1 VGCAVRSFPALPL
14 LAVAVSLMPNCT
26 FAQSQGNWSPK
37 KFVGETL
44 SVDVDVVDV
53 YFTVKRHNQF
63 VQDLKKEDFE
73 VKEDGHKQQVLY
85 FSSDSQAPL
94 SLGVLIDTSDSE
106 SPMLHREREV
116 AKRFF
121 DTVLVSGD
129 EGLVA
134 SFDTFI
140 QLKQDF
146 TGDHE
151 LLVKGIERSDR
162 NSSRRTPE
170 IDPGPQPRY
179 RSTALYDAI
188 VGIANNR
195 FSDRRGRN
203 AMIIIT
209 DGQDMGSRTDAKQ
222 AVEAALKSNSIC
234 YVLLVGDKD
243 YMSSPGYEGGE
254 RMRYL
259 ASETGGRVVILDNKL
274 KGLEGTLLQ
283 IANELRHHYSI
294 GYTPSDRRADG
305 KYRRI
310 SIHAHNGY
318 QVQSKRGYYYMP
330 HEPLNAEIRV
340 LRSGTE

>member
-1 VGCAVRSFPALPL
+1 VRSFSALPL
-14 LAVAVSLMPNCT
+14 LAVAVLLLSHCAV
-26 FAQSQGNWSPK
+26 AQSQEKFAPR

-73 VKEDGHKQQVLY
+73 VKEDGRKQQVLY

-106 SPMLHREREV
+106 SPTLHREREV

-134 SFDTFI
+134 SFDTYI

-162 NSSRRTPE
+162 NSSRHTPE
-170 IDPGPQPRY
+170 IDPGFQPRY

-188 VGIANNR
+188 VGIANHR
-195 FSDRRGRN
+195 FAERRGRN

-209 DGQDMGSRTDAKQ
+209 DGQDMGSRADAKQ

-243 YMSSPGYEGGE
+243 YMSSPGYEGGQH
-254 RMRYL
+254 MRYL
-259 ASETGGRVVILDNKL
+259 ASETGGRVVVLDNKL
-274 KGLEGTLLQ
+274 KGLEATLLQ
-283 IANELRHHYSI
+283 IATELRHHYSI
-294 GYTPSDRRADG
+294 GYSPDDRRPNG
-305 KYRRI
+305 QYRRI
-310 SIHAHNGY
+310 SIRAHSGY

-330 HEPLNAEIRV
+330 HEPLNAEIPL